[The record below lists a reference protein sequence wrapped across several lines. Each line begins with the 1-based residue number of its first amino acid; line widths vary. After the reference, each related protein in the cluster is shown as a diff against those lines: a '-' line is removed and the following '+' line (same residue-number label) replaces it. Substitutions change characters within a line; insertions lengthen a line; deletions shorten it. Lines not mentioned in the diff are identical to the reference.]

1 MISKRPYRDPMPPAD
16 VIEYIMAMNGSEFDP
31 KLVEVFLRWVAV
43 YPAGCEVE
51 LSDGRMAVVK
61 HNYQGFVLRPIV
73 KVCDTG
79 EIIDLKN
86 DKEARSITIVR
97 LVV

>member
-1 MISKRPYRDPMPPAD
+1 M
-16 VIEYIMAMNGSEFDP
+16 
-31 KLVEVFLRWVAV
+31 VFF
-43 YPAGCEVE
+43 
-51 LSDGRMAVVK
+51 DGRMAVVK

-86 DKEARSITIVR
+86 NKEARSITIVR